1 MKVVSAILIF
11 VVSLSL
17 MAGSAMAVDPQT
29 VELEKRRLQ
38 QTLNNIHFNPQ
49 KSQKVQDALNELE
62 RNPELYFYK
71 KQGRQKSAGA
81 SGSNIGQC
89 MNDCSNEQGICNGSC
104 QGNTSCMGRCSAA
117 WSRCTSRCR

>member
-11 VVSLSL
+11 IVSLIL
-17 MAGSAMAVDPQT
+17 IAGSAMAVDQQT
-29 VELEKRRLQ
+29 VELEKQRLQ
-38 QTLNNIHFNPQ
+38 QILNNTHFNPQ

-62 RNPELYFYK
+62 RDPDLYFYK
-71 KQGRQKSAGA
+71 KQGRQQSAGP

-89 MNDCSNEQGICNGSC
+89 MNDCSNEQGICNGGC
-104 QGNTSCMGRCSAA
+104 QGNTSCINRCSSA